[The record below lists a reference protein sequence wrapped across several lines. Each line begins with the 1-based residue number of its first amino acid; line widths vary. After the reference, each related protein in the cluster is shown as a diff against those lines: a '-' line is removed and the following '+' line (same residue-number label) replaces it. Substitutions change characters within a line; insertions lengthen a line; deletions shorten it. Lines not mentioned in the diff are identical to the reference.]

1 MKKFYILV
9 NSVSGKKKGA
19 DILKKIQPVF
29 AENDSKLTILNSEYP
44 GHAKILAGTLDLTG
58 YNGLCAIGGDGTM
71 SEMVNG
77 ILNRKD
83 NKLIPLGLIAG
94 GTGNAFM
101 HDLDCLNPLEAV
113 KRIIDGKLRPIDV
126 AKVVADKMEYY
137 SFNIIGWGLAA
148 DAANMAEGL
157 RWFGGARYNIA
168 SIIEVILDRKKMAT
182 LVTEGVEYRE
192 DFVGI
197 IACNTIHTG
206 KGMRMAPH
214 AKIDD
219 GKIDL
224 LIVRKGSRLK
234 LLNLFS
240 KLFSGKHIN
249 NSLVEYKQV
258 DRFSIIPDVQSKLN
272 IDGELIGNSPVHV
285 EVKKK
290 RVNVLV

>member
-1 MKKFYILV
+1 MSEKQESKLVLELGQVIQIISPLNANLHEKIFLIEYLDDKLIKLV
-9 NSVSGKKKGA
+9 NEETTTE
-19 DILKKIQPVF
+19 I
-29 AENDSKLTILNSEYP
+29 
-44 GHAKILAGTLDLTG
+44 
-58 YNGLCAIGGDGTM
+58 
-71 SEMVNG
+71 
-77 ILNRKD
+77 
-83 NKLIPLGLIAG
+83 
-94 GTGNAFM
+94 
-101 HDLDCLNPLEAV
+101 
-113 KRIIDGKLRPIDV
+113 RIIDGKLRPIDV
-126 AKVVADKMEYY
+126 AKVVADKIEYY
-137 SFNIIGWGLAA
+137 SFNIIGWGLPA

-157 RWFGGARYNIA
+157 RWLGGVRYNIA
-168 SIIEVILDRKKMAT
+168 SIIEVFLDRKKMAT
-182 LVTEGVEYRE
+182 LIFDGMEYKE

-206 KGMRMAPH
+206 KAMKMAPH

-234 LLNLFS
+234 LLKLFS
-240 KLFSGKHIN
+240 KLFSGEHIN

>member
-1 MKKFYILV
+1 MKKFYLLV
-9 NSVSGKKKGA
+9 NSVSGTKKGV
-19 DILKKIQPVF
+19 DILKRIQPVF
-29 AENDSKLTILNSEYP
+29 AENNSSITVLNSEYS
-44 GHAKILAGTLDLTG
+44 GHTKVLAGTLDFAG
-58 YNGLCAIGGDGTM
+58 YDGLCAIGGDGTM
-71 SEMVNG
+71 SEMING
-77 ILNRKD
+77 MLNRKD
-83 NKLIPLGLIAG
+83 NERIPLGLIAG

-101 HDLDCLNPLEAV
+101 HDLDCLSPIEAAN
-113 KRIIDGKLRPIDV
+113 RIIDGKLRPIDV
-126 AKVVADKMEYY
+126 AKVVADNIEYY

-182 LVTEGVEYRE
+182 LVIDDMEFRE

-206 KGMRMAPH
+206 KAMRMAPY

-219 GKIDL
+219 GKLDL
-224 LIVRKGSRLK
+224 LILRKGSRIK
-234 LLNLFS
+234 LLKLFS
-240 KLFSGKHIN
+240 KLFSGEHIN

-258 DRFSIIPDVQSKLN
+258 NRFSIIPDVKSKLN

-285 EVKKK
+285 EVKSKI
-290 RVNVLV
+290 VNVLV